1 MKGIKAKLEA
11 LMYGRNGMDR
21 MNRGLVW
28 IYLLIFIGSMFFVP
42 QEGGLSVGNY
52 VVDGI
57 LMVLLII
64 ILFRAFSRN
73 IVKRRQECDKWSTFW
88 WRFRTGNVDK
98 KFNNGNAFK
107 YITCERCNTT
117 SRVPAGKGK
126 IIVICPKCETRI
138 PTET

>member
-1 MKGIKAKLEA
+1 MKGF
-11 LMYGRNGMDR
+11 MRGRNGMDR
-21 MNRGLVW
+21 MNRGLVLV
-28 IYLLIFIGSMFFVP
+28 YLLLMVFNMFFSEEEFRTVN
-42 QEGGLSVGNY
+42 L
-52 VVDGI
+52 VVNTI
-57 LMVLLII
+57 LVVLVVV
-64 ILFRAFSRN
+64 ILARTFSKN
-73 IVKRRQECDKWSTFW
+73 LEKRRRESDKWSEFW